1 MKKLPSRE
9 KVLSHDHTWI
19 VVKGKLEFRTPPASL
34 PGKSH
39 GHRSLVSFSPWG
51 RKESGMTER
60 LTLFF
65 SAHSAQL
72 ARFPNQGLNLGL
84 GSESVES

>member
-1 MKKLPSRE
+1 MSC
-9 KVLSHDHTWI
+9 
-19 VVKGKLEFRTPPASL
+19 
-34 PGKSH
+34 
-39 GHRSLVSFSPWG
+39 SPWG
-51 RKESGMTER
+51 RKESGTTER

-65 SAHSAQL
+65 FAHASQL